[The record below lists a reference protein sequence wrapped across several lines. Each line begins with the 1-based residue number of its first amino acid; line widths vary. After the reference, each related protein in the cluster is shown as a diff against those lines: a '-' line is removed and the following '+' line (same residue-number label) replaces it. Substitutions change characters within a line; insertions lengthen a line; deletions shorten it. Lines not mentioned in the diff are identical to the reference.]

1 MTPRERNR
9 VLTQEALKQIVREPD
24 KYFKK
29 CLSRSFYLFSPV
41 PNFYQVGRLQY
52 LAILGSSLAFY
63 HTFFV
68 AAVVGLIRRR
78 PWSAGVWLMVVALGI
93 WYAFHIMINASIRE
107 RLPSDIWIAA
117 LAIVTW
123 ALPAAT
129 SARCLS
135 KDQKTPRS
143 AGSIISRGG
152 DRERCPTISQ
162 S

>member
-1 MTPRERNR
+1 
-9 VLTQEALKQIVREPD
+9 
-24 KYFKK
+24 
-29 CLSRSFYLFSPV
+29 V
-41 PNFYQVGRLQY
+41 PNFYQVRRLQY

-78 PWSAGVWLMVVALGI
+78 PWSAGVWLMVVALGV
-93 WYAFHIMINASIRE
+93 WYAFHIMINASIRH

-129 SARCLS
+129 SARCLF